1 MFMPEPIAYLNG
13 QLLPASQAMLPVFD
27 AGFVLGATATEQLRT
42 FRGELFRLPE
52 HLQRLHRSLEITG
65 IQPAESLA
73 DFADIAQRLVKHN
86 FSLGDPADDLGLCIF
101 VTPGPYVAMAEG
113 FQAGP
118 TVGLHTYRLPFF
130 LWAKMYDSGV
140 SLATTPIQQ
149 ISQACWPTELKCR
162 SRMHYFLAD
171 RQAAVVHP
179 GSRAVLH
186 EPDGH
191 LTETSTA
198 NIITY
203 FADEGLVSPPKSHV
217 LPGISLQVV
226 SELAGRLQVPFVE
239 RPVKPA
245 DFAGCNEAFITSTPN
260 CLLPV
265 TQFNGRPVGG
275 GRPGEIYRRIM
286 SAWNELV
293 GLDIA
298 KQSQQFANR

>member
-1 MFMPEPIAYLNG
+1 MTEPIAYLNG
-13 QLLPASQAMLPVFD
+13 HLLPASQATLPVFD

-52 HLQRLHRSLEITG
+52 HLQRLHRSLEIIG
-65 IQPAESLA
+65 VKPSESLA
-73 DFADIAQRLVKHN
+73 DFADIAQRLVRHN
-86 FSLGDPADDLGLCIF
+86 YPLVDPADDLGLCVF
-101 VTPGPYVAMAEG
+101 VTPGPYAAMAEG
-113 FQAGP
+113 HRAGP

-130 LWAKMYDSGV
+130 LWAKMYAAGV

-149 ISQACWPTELKCR
+149 IPHDCWPSELKCR

-171 RQAAVVHP
+171 RQAAASHP

-186 EPDGH
+186 EAGGN

-198 NIITY
+198 NIIAY
-203 FADEGLVSPPKSHV
+203 FAAEGLVSPPKSQV

-226 SELAGRLQVPFVE
+226 RELAGRLEIPFVE
-239 RPVKPA
+239 RPIKPA
-245 DFAGCNEAFITSTPN
+245 DFACSEEAFITSTPN

-265 TQFNGRPVGG
+265 TQFDGARIGHG
-275 GRPGEIYRRIM
+275 KPGKIYQQLM
-286 SAWNELV
+286 ATWNELV

-298 KQSQQFANR
+298 HQAQRFATR

>member
-1 MFMPEPIAYLNG
+1 MFMSEPIAYLNG
-13 QLLPASQAMLPVFD
+13 QFLPASQATLPVFD

-52 HLQRLHRSLEITG
+52 HLQRLHRSLEIMA

-73 DFADIAQRLVKHN
+73 DFADIAQRLVQHN
-86 FSLGDPADDLGLCIF
+86 YPLVDPADDLGLCIF
-101 VTPGPYVAMAEG
+101 VTPGPYAAMAEG

-130 LWAKMYDSGV
+130 LWSKMYDSGV

-149 ISQACWPTELKCR
+149 IPHACWPAELKCR

-171 RQAAVVHP
+171 RQAAQAHL

-186 EPDGH
+186 EADGH

-198 NIITY
+198 NIIAY

-226 SELAGRLQVPFVE
+226 RELAGQLQLPFVE

-245 DFAGCNEAFITSTPN
+245 DLARCQEAFITSTPN

-265 TQFNGRPVGG
+265 TRFNGRDIGNG
-275 GRPGEIYRRIM
+275 QPGEVYRRIM
-286 SAWNELV
+286 TVWNELV

-298 KQSQQFANR
+298 KQSQQFAAR